1 MFNSHYINHVFIKLN
16 TQRLRGNEQVDLS
29 RFIIALLSTT
39 CEFLLILN
47 TNKEEKMKKI
57 KVEDNTND
65 NGIFQIIGI
74 LLIGFAVVDFAMSW
88 MGTNLTAFLGPL
100 SQFTPLA
107 AGLIG
112 AMFLN
117 LGNKSE

>member
-1 MFNSHYINHVFIKLN
+1 MFIKLN
-16 TQRLRGNEQVDLS
+16 TQRLRGNEQIDLS
-29 RFIIALLSTT
+29 RLIIASLSTI

-74 LLIGFAVVDFAMSW
+74 LLRGFAVVDFAMSW

-100 SQFTPLA
+100 SQFTPIA
-107 AGLIG
+107 AGIIG
-112 AMFLN
+112 GIFLS
-117 LGNKSE
+117 LRNKSE

>member
-1 MFNSHYINHVFIKLN
+1 
-16 TQRLRGNEQVDLS
+16 
-29 RFIIALLSTT
+29 
-39 CEFLLILN
+39 
-47 TNKEEKMKKI
+47 MKKI
-57 KVEDNTND
+57 KVQEKTND
-65 NGIFQIIGI
+65 YGVFEIIGI
-74 LLIGFAVVDFAMSW
+74 LLIGFAIVDFAMSW

-107 AGLIG
+107 AGLVG

>member
-1 MFNSHYINHVFIKLN
+1 M
-16 TQRLRGNEQVDLS
+16 R
-29 RFIIALLSTT
+29 
-39 CEFLLILN
+39 
-47 TNKEEKMKKI
+47 KI
-57 KVEDNTND
+57 KVEEKTNYK
-65 NGIFQIIGI
+65 GIFEIIGI

-88 MGTNLTAFLGPL
+88 TGTNLTAFLGPL

-107 AGLIG
+107 AGLTG

>member
-1 MFNSHYINHVFIKLN
+1 MEKTKAKTNN
-16 TQRLRGNEQVDLS
+16 TGGSVLS
-29 RFIIALLSTT
+29 VVGMLF
-39 CEFLLILN
+39 
-47 TNKEEKMKKI
+47 
-57 KVEDNTND
+57 
-65 NGIFQIIGI
+65 
-74 LLIGFAVVDFAMSW
+74 IGFGIVDFASSW

-107 AGLIG
+107 AGLTG

>member
-1 MFNSHYINHVFIKLN
+1 
-16 TQRLRGNEQVDLS
+16 
-29 RFIIALLSTT
+29 
-39 CEFLLILN
+39 
-47 TNKEEKMKKI
+47 MKKI
-57 KVEDNTND
+57 KVQEKTND
-65 NGIFQIIGI
+65 YRVFEIIGI
-74 LLIGFAVVDFAMSW
+74 LLIGFAIVDFAMSW

-107 AGLIG
+107 AGLVG

>member
-1 MFNSHYINHVFIKLN
+1 
-16 TQRLRGNEQVDLS
+16 
-29 RFIIALLSTT
+29 
-39 CEFLLILN
+39 
-47 TNKEEKMKKI
+47 MKKT
-57 KVEDNTND
+57 KVEKKNSND
-65 NGIFQIIGI
+65 EMMIDLPSGVFNYLGI
-74 LLIGFAVVDFAMSW
+74 LFIGFAVIDYAASR

-107 AGLIG
+107 AGLTG

>member
-1 MFNSHYINHVFIKLN
+1 
-16 TQRLRGNEQVDLS
+16 
-29 RFIIALLSTT
+29 
-39 CEFLLILN
+39 
-47 TNKEEKMKKI
+47 MKKI
-57 KVEDNTND
+57 KVQEKTND
-65 NGIFQIIGI
+65 YGVFEIIGI
-74 LLIGFAVVDFAMSW
+74 LLIGFAIVDFTMSW

-107 AGLIG
+107 AGLVG

>member
-1 MFNSHYINHVFIKLN
+1 MKNKLAKTKETSHGSKIV
-16 TQRLRGNEQVDLS
+16 E
-29 RFIIALLSTT
+29 LLG
-39 CEFLLILN
+39 
-47 TNKEEKMKKI
+47 M
-57 KVEDNTND
+57 
-65 NGIFQIIGI
+65 
-74 LLIGFAVVDFAMSW
+74 LLIGFAIVDFAMSW

-107 AGLIG
+107 AGLVG

>member
-1 MFNSHYINHVFIKLN
+1 
-16 TQRLRGNEQVDLS
+16 
-29 RFIIALLSTT
+29 
-39 CEFLLILN
+39 
-47 TNKEEKMKKI
+47 MKKI
-57 KVEDNTND
+57 KVQEEKND
-65 NGIFQIIGI
+65 YGVFEVIGI
-74 LLIGFAVVDFAMSW
+74 LLIGFAVVDFGMSW

-107 AGLIG
+107 AGLVG

>member
-1 MFNSHYINHVFIKLN
+1 
-16 TQRLRGNEQVDLS
+16 
-29 RFIIALLSTT
+29 
-39 CEFLLILN
+39 
-47 TNKEEKMKKI
+47 MKKT
-57 KVEDNTND
+57 KVEENTND

-88 MGTNLTAFLGPL
+88 TGTNLTAFLGPL

-117 LGNKSE
+117 LGNKRK

>member
-1 MFNSHYINHVFIKLN
+1 
-16 TQRLRGNEQVDLS
+16 
-29 RFIIALLSTT
+29 
-39 CEFLLILN
+39 
-47 TNKEEKMKKI
+47 MKKI
-57 KVEDNTND
+57 KVQEEKND
-65 NGIFQIIGI
+65 YGVFEVLGI
-74 LLIGFAVVDFAMSW
+74 LLIVFAVVDFGMSW

-107 AGLIG
+107 AGLVG

>member
-1 MFNSHYINHVFIKLN
+1 MNDEMMIDLPSGVFDYLGV
-16 TQRLRGNEQVDLS
+16 L
-29 RFIIALLSTT
+29 F
-39 CEFLLILN
+39 
-47 TNKEEKMKKI
+47 
-57 KVEDNTND
+57 
-65 NGIFQIIGI
+65 
-74 LLIGFAVVDFAMSW
+74 IGFAVVDYAASR

>member
-1 MFNSHYINHVFIKLN
+1 
-16 TQRLRGNEQVDLS
+16 
-29 RFIIALLSTT
+29 
-39 CEFLLILN
+39 
-47 TNKEEKMKKI
+47 MKKI
-57 KVEDNTND
+57 KAQEKTND
-65 NGIFQIIGI
+65 YGVFEILGI
-74 LLIGFAVVDFAMSW
+74 LLIGFAIVDFAMSW

-112 AMFLN
+112 ATFLN

>member
-1 MFNSHYINHVFIKLN
+1 
-16 TQRLRGNEQVDLS
+16 
-29 RFIIALLSTT
+29 
-39 CEFLLILN
+39 
-47 TNKEEKMKKI
+47 MKKTN
-57 KVEDNTND
+57 VEQKNSND
-65 NGIFQIIGI
+65 EMMIDLPSGVFGYLGI
-74 LLIGFAVVDFAMSW
+74 LFIGFAVVDYAASR

-107 AGLIG
+107 AGLTG

>member
-1 MFNSHYINHVFIKLN
+1 LIINI
-16 TQRLRGNEQVDLS
+16 
-29 RFIIALLSTT
+29 
-39 CEFLLILN
+39 
-47 TNKEEKMKKI
+47 NKEEKMKKI
-57 KVEDNTND
+57 KAQEKTND
-65 NGIFQIIGI
+65 YGVFEILGI
-74 LLIGFAVVDFAMSW
+74 LLIGFAIVDFAMSW

-107 AGLIG
+107 AGLVG

>member
-1 MFNSHYINHVFIKLN
+1 
-16 TQRLRGNEQVDLS
+16 
-29 RFIIALLSTT
+29 
-39 CEFLLILN
+39 
-47 TNKEEKMKKI
+47 MKKI
-57 KVEDNTND
+57 KVEENTND

-112 AMFLN
+112 ATFLN

>member
-1 MFNSHYINHVFIKLN
+1 
-16 TQRLRGNEQVDLS
+16 
-29 RFIIALLSTT
+29 
-39 CEFLLILN
+39 
-47 TNKEEKMKKI
+47 MKKI

-107 AGLIG
+107 AGLTG

-117 LGNKSE
+117 LGIKVNKSSLISSDILQGILIKQRRYNGSN